1 MNSHYRP
8 RRSMLHLPGST
19 PRYLEKARD
28 LAVDSLIFDLEDPV
42 LPVMKEEA
50 RRNVA
55 EALRQGGYGKRECV
69 VRING
74 LDTPWGADDLKAAAD
89 SGADAILF
97 PEIESRADVQA
108 ALKALDAAGGAHL
121 PIMVQVETPLGVLHA
136 EEIAG
141 ASERIACLVMG
152 TTDLVNALH
161 AQVTLERLPLLYSLS
176 HCLLA
181 ARAHGISI
189 IDGIHSELK
198 DMHAFEAACR
208 LGCELGFDGK
218 ALIHPYQISFAND
231 AFTPKKAS
239 LDHARRIIAAMAEAN
254 AVGCGVAVVNGRLV
268 ESLHVESAKRL
279 LAVDEM
285 IDKLG
290 ARGG

>member
-1 MNSHYRP
+1 MNPHYRP

-28 LAVDSLIFDLEDPV
+28 LPVDSLIFDLEDPV

-55 EALRQGGYGKRECV
+55 EAIRQGGYGRRERV

-74 LDTPWGADDLKAAAD
+74 LDTPWGADDLKAAAG
-89 SGADAILF
+89 SGVDAILF
-97 PEIESRADVQA
+97 PEIESRADVLT

-141 ASERIACLVMG
+141 ASERIACMVMG

-198 DMHAFEAACR
+198 DMHAFETACR

-285 IDKLG
+285 IEKLG

>member
-1 MNSHYRP
+1 MNPHYRP

-28 LAVDSLIFDLEDPV
+28 LPVDSLIFDLEDPV

-55 EALRQGGYGKRECV
+55 EAIRQGGYGQRERV

-74 LDTPWGADDLKAAAD
+74 LNTPWGVDDLKAVAN
-89 SGADAILF
+89 SGVDAILF
-97 PEIESRADVQA
+97 PEIESRADVLA

-141 ASERIACLVMG
+141 ASERIACMVMG

-189 IDGIHSELK
+189 IDGIHTELK
-198 DMHAFEAACR
+198 DMHAFETACR

-218 ALIHPYQISFAND
+218 ALIHPYQIPYAND
-231 AFTPKKAS
+231 AFTPKQAHV
-239 LDHARRIIAAMAEAN
+239 DHARRIIAALTDAN
-254 AVGCGVAVVNGRLV
+254 AAGRGVVMVDGRMV
-268 ESLHVESAKRL
+268 ENVHVEEARRT
-279 LAVDEM
+279 LALYEM
-285 IDKLG
+285 IQ
-290 ARGG
+290 AA